1 MKRVLERR
9 TGKRSKWGARF
20 RDRAPRFSQAY
31 CSGGKRKMMAWNGW
45 PEEPQRHGRVRLG
58 RALAMLAVAGT
69 IFAGACWLMWRA
81 DLAHACAGA
90 CR

>member
-1 MKRVLERR
+1 
-9 TGKRSKWGARF
+9 
-20 RDRAPRFSQAY
+20 
-31 CSGGKRKMMAWNGW
+31 MMAWNGW